1 MTLIDYCGKMEY
13 SILNFVFSFTDDVS
27 EKIEQKE
34 LFYQEQITRYV
45 KKHIDYFFKAYQLKK
60 ALLNTYKYE
69 TYNTIMFKLKSVL
82 KEHNVFHCV

>member
-13 SILNFVFSFTDDVS
+13 SILIFVFSFTDDVS

-34 LFYQEQITRYV
+34 LFYKEQITRYV
-45 KKHIDYFFKAYQLKK
+45 KRQIDYFFKRYHLKS
-60 ALLNTYKYE
+60 ALLQTYKNE

>member
-27 EKIEQKE
+27 VKIEQKE
-34 LFYQEQITRYV
+34 LFYKEQITRYV
-45 KKHIDYFFKAYQLKK
+45 KKHIDYFFKAYHLKR

-82 KEHNVFHCV
+82 KENNVFHCV